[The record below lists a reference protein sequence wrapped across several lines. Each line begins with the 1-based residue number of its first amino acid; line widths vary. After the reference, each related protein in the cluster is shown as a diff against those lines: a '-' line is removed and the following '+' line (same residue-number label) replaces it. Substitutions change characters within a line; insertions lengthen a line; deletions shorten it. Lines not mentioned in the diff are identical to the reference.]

1 MTYKERE
8 APEVGRARVQIMH
21 AEREVKRLARLLQTA
36 IERDQ
41 LAKAERLREDLKQE
55 QAHLKQ
61 QREHLNRL
69 LEEAQ

>member
-1 MTYKERE
+1 
-8 APEVGRARVQIMH
+8 
-21 AEREVKRLARLLQTA
+21 LQTA